1 MAFPTDFFQGFTT
14 RVIPQEKTQEPNEP
28 PSSFAEDLQDQ
39 AASMMGDIKLTAARV
54 PLPLPLPASRVFGPT
69 SEKKRPR
76 PQPTFVPY
84 VPDFSCFSREDT
96 TKEEK
101 TIDPYPRD
109 QLTALGPNDS
119 TSTTPATTKVCP
131 SAPKKRARISK
142 RQQRLADVFLARRYQ
157 ILANGYEN
165 LTTEFLGHGSFMDVY
180 KVTQPEE
187 KTFPLFPKT
196 FVVKV
201 FRELYLRDKPAYIEA
216 DVNVALK
223 VYRKLRQYNIPV
235 ARIINAGSIFLDGCL
250 ICEYIPHDVSSIK
263 QMWTRDP
270 HFNPETLRR
279 DEKIIFNQMVRI
291 FQQCFKHKIAADL
304 LIDNFRMKRDRSGRI
319 RVVISDVLGQSKKSS
334 KKDLGYLNV
343 CFLRFIQCHGLHID
357 GTNPPKVVKTRNQ
370 HVYNALLN
378 TPDPTTG
385 TVDLEAQRLM
395 PEIIFT

>member
-157 ILANGYEN
+157 ILA
-165 LTTEFLGHGSFMDVY
+165 
-180 KVTQPEE
+180 
-187 KTFPLFPKT
+187 
-196 FVVKV
+196 
-201 FRELYLRDKPAYIEA
+201 KPAYIEA